1 MKKNTLILSAI
12 LALFCASSAFSE
24 EQFMFAVGDG
34 KSPAPVNKPVTSN
47 PANSSSN
54 NTSNTSNT
62 SNNSNT
68 PNSSNST
75 AVFESEKP
83 DAQKADEI
91 EMNKG
96 SNDVL
101 FVQDDN
107 KAAPPPVDYSHNF
120 AVLVQS
126 KDRDYDE
133 IEEKLKNGQ
142 PVNQA
147 LGTGPY
153 SDGNT
158 MLHAAASYG
167 DLKLANL
174 ALQYKAN
181 VQSTNKQGDIP
192 LDLAVTTSN
201 MDMIN
206 LLLSHSKDSVAD
218 INRADKLKRT
228 ALHLAVLYHAK
239 PDVINFLIS
248 NHANITAQDDQGE
261 TPVHYAAV
269 LGEWDLLDAL
279 LTHGGNM
286 MIKDNDGD
294 TPEDL
299 FMLHADIHAMVYFYP
314 RLSKKTQQI
323 IKDRVGSDYT
333 YHLPDDNDKT
343 VSTTSANNNN
353 FHSLINSS
361 SAQNKNSTSY
371 SYSNSIG
378 VADKK

>member
-1 MKKNTLILSAI
+1 MKKYTLILSAI
-12 LALFCASSAFSE
+12 LALLCASSAFSE

-34 KSPAPVNKPVTSN
+34 KSPAPANKPVTSN
-47 PANSSSN
+47 PANSSN
-54 NTSNTSNT
+54 N
-62 SNNSNT
+62 NNI
-68 PNSSNST
+68 PNASNST

-83 DAQKADEI
+83 DTQKADEI

-107 KAAPPPVDYSHNF
+107 KATPPPVDYSHNF

-126 KDRDYDE
+126 KDKDYDE

-158 MLHAAASYG
+158 MLHVAASYG

-192 LDLAVTTSN
+192 LDWAVTTSN

-206 LLLSHSKDSVAD
+206 VLLSHSKDPASD
-218 INRADKLKRT
+218 INRPNKLKRN
-228 ALHLAVLYHAK
+228 ALHFAVLYHAK
-239 PDVINFLIS
+239 PEVINFLIS

-314 RLSKKTQQI
+314 RLARKTQQI

-343 VSTTSANNNN
+343 VSTTNVNNNN
-353 FHSLINSS
+353 FHSLINSN
-361 SAQNKNSTSY
+361 SAQDKSSTPY
-371 SYSNSIG
+371 NNSIG